1 MGIKSM
7 FSCYYVEK
15 IDKKKECLSKPL
27 PYKRY
32 KITSF
37 KKNIGVTTCNILG
50 SCIGNIRSKNI

>member
-1 MGIKSM
+1 M

-32 KITSF
+32 KITFF